1 MVVGVLEGI
10 AANIERL
17 VTAGIEVCVNFINGV
32 AGKLGA
38 VIQAGINLA
47 LSFVE
52 GVADGILANQGRLEA
67 AISKI
72 IKAMITS
79 GLAVIKGGIS
89 GFTSGGKQLLE
100 GLCNG
105 IKGMAGAA
113 KSAVTGCINAA
124 KTAATNLGGALVSA
138 GKSLI
143 QGLVNG
149 ITSMASSVASKAR
162 NVVQGAI
169 NAARSALKINSPSKV
184 FIEIGKFV
192 DQGFINGMEQYSA
205 RVAKS
210 ATGVANKVVDNFAK
224 PLSVING
231 LIDADADLNPV
242 ITPVL
247 DLSNVQ
253 ANSRRL
259 NSMIPGSGNIALST
273 DAANIMTSSMGTVQN
288 GVSNSEVVSA
298 IKDLKN
304 NMPVAGNTSY
314 NINGITYDDGSNI
327 VNAVETLVRAARI
340 ERRI

>member
-1 MVVGVLEGI
+1 
-10 AANIERL
+10 
-17 VTAGIEVCVNFINGV
+17 
-32 AGKLGA
+32 
-38 VIQAGINLA
+38 
-47 LSFVE
+47 
-52 GVADGILANQGRLEA
+52 VADGILANQGRHEA

-72 IKAMITS
+72 IQAIAAA
-79 GLAVIKGGIS
+79 GLAVIKGAIS
-89 GFTSGGKQLLE
+89 GFTIGGRQLLE

-105 IKGMAGAA
+105 IKAMQGAA

-124 KTAATNLGGALVSA
+124 KTAATNLGSSLVSA

-143 QGLVNG
+143 EGFVSG
-149 ITSMASSVASKAR
+149 IKQKAASVAE
-162 NVVQGAI
+162 
-169 NAARSALKINSPSKV
+169 AARSVVSEAVEAAKNALQINSPSKV
-184 FIEIGKFV
+184 FMRIGNSVDEGFV
-192 DQGFINGMEQYSA
+192 KGIDQDSDTVVASA
-205 RVAKS
+205 ESLVD
-210 ATGVANKVVDNFAK
+210 KVVNNFAR
-224 PLSVING
+224 PLSAISD
-231 LIDADADLNPV
+231 LIDVDTNPV